1 MGLLSKGAYNWERS
15 ASKRTLVVLTK
26 IRFAFT
32 CFIAFISIHL
42 ERAYFPGGGGGKTAY
57 NQTRFL
63 CLQVDGPITEGANK
77 WGGEGL
83 ISGSL

>member
-1 MGLLSKGAYNWERS
+1 MHLLVLSK
-15 ASKRTLVVLTK
+15 LH
-26 IRFAFT
+26 
-32 CFIAFISIHL
+32 CIHINTFGEGL
-42 ERAYFPGGGGGKTAY
+42 FPGRGGGGGGGGGGKAAY